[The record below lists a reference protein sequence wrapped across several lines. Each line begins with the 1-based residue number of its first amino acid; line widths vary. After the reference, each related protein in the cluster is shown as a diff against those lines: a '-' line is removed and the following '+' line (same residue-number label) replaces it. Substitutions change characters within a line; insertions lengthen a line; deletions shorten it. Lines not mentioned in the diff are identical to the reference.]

1 MRYTLLIL
9 VSKVT
14 TNMSDIGM
22 LNLKKLFKW
31 QLPLLFAF
39 IFAFSIPV
47 NAGKVKLV
55 LAPPLDSRDSFS
67 QAEIDQSGADDRS
80 NDLGPASDYGFV
92 FDFSQGPNA
101 FAVDYYSI
109 STMYKGDGYICCDGY
124 SFDVEHFISSTTL
137 LLGYRRHT
145 SSGFYLGGGV
155 IGSNIA
161 RDFKQSDSD
170 GNNFSETTSF
180 RLAPTIAFTFG
191 YDHSFNNGLVLG
203 THWMRSLEANAYSSS
218 GAQLNDLHLQF
229 ISFGIGYDW

>member
-1 MRYTLLIL
+1 
-9 VSKVT
+9 
-14 TNMSDIGM
+14 MSDIGM

-39 IFAFSIPV
+39 IFAFSIPGH
-47 NAGKVKLV
+47 AGKVKLV
-55 LAPPLDSRDSFS
+55 LAPPLDPSDSFGGA
-67 QAEIDQSGADDRS
+67 QIDQSGANLRR
-80 NDLGPASDYGFV
+80 NGPVPDYGFV

-109 STMYKGDGYICCDGY
+109 STMYEGGG
-124 SFDVEHFISSTTL
+124 SSDVEYFISSTTL

-161 RDFKQSDSD
+161 RDFKHSDSD

-218 GAQLNDLHLQF
+218 DAQLNDLNLQF